1 MVIYLNEQTLESEL
15 LDTKNVAIISENFTY
30 VINKLI
36 DYVDPTISNKHKEM
50 PEIVGGQRRI
60 MRAMRGK
67 GLGYQYVEAAGVL
80 VTKSGGSKIINAFGS
95 NILVEEWTVSH
106 PHAVDTQM
114 GEEYP
119 TVGSAPNH
127 EPRGPYTCKMT
138 ARSSISKKTPTRCYL
153 QCNCKDFQTS
163 FYEKLNKAGY
173 TNPQSLPAS
182 KGVKY
187 QDIAIC
193 KHLYAIYSQHYS
205 KLIQEVEGYKIDESP
220 LLFGAQP
227 GHEEGE
233 TLDQGGQLVPP
244 PDVKKAVAKNKKE
257 AIDLIRERLQEEH
270 SRLKNDELAYFDSRS
285 KSSGGGRHHL
295 HMFSVVLL
303 NGNLRAIAYRNKN
316 KADSTY
322 TNNSPIQI
330 LNIPDNPR
338 IWAFFKAHA
347 DHKLLWDLIRSLGEM
362 PTKMKNAIQKRVGIG
377 VYMEEVEVSFTD
389 LTYAIEAPKGSI
401 LSSISE
407 LT

>member
-1 MVIYLNEQTLESEL
+1 MVIYLNKETLESEL

-50 PEIVGGQRRI
+50 PEIVGGQRR
-60 MRAMRGK
+60 MTRAMRSK
-67 GLGYQYVEAAGVL
+67 GLGYQYVEAAGKL
-80 VTKSGGSKIINAFGS
+80 ITKSGGSKIINAFGS
-95 NILVEEWTVSH
+95 NILVEEWTVTH
-106 PHAVDTQM
+106 PHVVDSQM

-119 TVGSAPNH
+119 TANSNG
-127 EPRGPYTCKMT
+127 EPRGPYTCKIT

-163 FYEKLNKAGY
+163 FYEKLNQAGY

-227 GHEEGE
+227 GTKEGE
-233 TLDQGGQLVPP
+233 TLDQGGQLAPQ
-244 PDVKKAVAKNKKE
+244 PDQAKPVAKNKKE
-257 AIDLIRERLQEEH
+257 AIDLIRERLQQEH
-270 SRLKNDELAYFDSRS
+270 DRLKRDELAYLDSRS

-295 HMFSVVLL
+295 YMFYVVLL

-316 KADSTY
+316 KADNEFK
-322 TNNSPIQI
+322 NNSAIQ
-330 LNIPDNPR
+330 LLVVPDNPK
-338 IWAFFKAHA
+338 IWSFFKAHA
-347 DHKLLWDLIRSLGEM
+347 DHKILWDLIRSFGEM
-362 PTKMKNAIQKRVGIG
+362 PEKMKLSIQKKVGIG
-377 VYMEEVEVSFTD
+377 VHMEDIEIPLTD